1 MIKIENL
8 SEPEE
13 KIMSKLIQSGLF
25 SEDYIWSFIDEAR
38 YDITHDPRVP
48 ISIELNYDNVIRA
61 ASNKAPIEL
70 LFEKDIEVDIDNI
83 IEENISEEE
92 LDFIQNG
99 LGKDVTPEPNY
110 KNLEPKE
117 FIEKLYEALSNRNY
131 DRYELMLNDYAIM
144 SLQKQ
149 LEIKNSIA
157 KMANEYNERNAFE
170 NFKDEETEKDVVD
183 HMKCYDIMEA
193 DISDLFD
200 ELHNDKEECI

>member
-157 KMANEYNERNAFE
+157 KTANEYNERNAFE
-170 NFKDEETEKDVVD
+170 NFKDEETKKDVVD

-193 DISDLFD
+193 DISDLFY

>member
-70 LFEKDIEVDIDNI
+70 LFEKDIEVNIDNI

-193 DISDLFD
+193 DISDLFY

>member
-193 DISDLFD
+193 DISDLFY